1 MAATTLPD
9 GPDTSQLGGEH
20 PHEVLHALAALP
32 PHHPSR
38 PAVREQAIE
47 AWLPLAAHIAR
58 RFAGKGEPVQDLIQ
72 TATVGLIKAVDRFN
86 PEHGNGFVAFAV
98 PTIAGELKRYF
109 RDQTWDVHVPRHLQE
124 LRLAVVRST
133 EQLAQQ
139 LGHLP
144 SPAEVADALHLP
156 EDEVR
161 EGIKV
166 AGAYTTASLDVPA
179 RDTTGEGGPLL
190 SDVLGEEDNALALAE
205 LRVSAAPA
213 VAALPERDRRIL
225 HLRFFANL
233 TQDQIAAQIGISQM
247 HVSRLLARALDTL
260 RDQLREPSA
269 GARDQGTPE
278 RGTAEPGRAERGTGR
293 RPPDSARLTEPPARR
308 GVSERPPGRPP
319 IPAGAAVPTG
329 APERGNHDRGAPGG
343 RAGPGRRRRRGDPPR

>member
-9 GPDTSQLGGEH
+9 GPDTSPIDSEH
-20 PHEVLHALAALP
+20 PNELLHALAALP

-38 PAVREQAIE
+38 PAVRAQTIE
-47 AWLPLAAHIAR
+47 AWLPLATHIAR
-58 RFAGKGEPVQDLIQ
+58 RFAGKGEPVQDLVQ

-144 SPAEVADALHLP
+144 TPAEVADALSLP

-161 EGIKV
+161 EGR
-166 AGAYTTASLDVPA
+166 S
-179 RDTTGEGGPLL
+179 
-190 SDVLGEEDNALALAE
+190 EER
-205 LRVSAAPA
+205 RVGKECRSRWAPYH
-213 VAALPERDRRIL
+213 EKKRR
-225 HLRFFANL
+225 
-233 TQDQIAAQIGISQM
+233 
-247 HVSRLLARALDTL
+247 
-260 RDQLREPSA
+260 
-269 GARDQGTPE
+269 
-278 RGTAEPGRAERGTGR
+278 
-293 RPPDSARLTEPPARR
+293 
-308 GVSERPPGRPP
+308 
-319 IPAGAAVPTG
+319 
-329 APERGNHDRGAPGG
+329 
-343 RAGPGRRRRRGDPPR
+343 

>member
-1 MAATTLPD
+1 MAATTLPN
-9 GPDTSQLGGEH
+9 GPDTSQLDGGH

-72 TATVGLIKAVDRFN
+72 TATVGLIKAVDRFD
-86 PEHGNGFVAFAV
+86 PDHGNGFVAFAV

-144 SPAEVADALHLP
+144 TPAEVADALHLP

-179 RDTTGEGGPLL
+179 RDTAGEGGPLL
-190 SDVLGEEDNALALAE
+190 SDVLGEEDGALALAE

-225 HLRFFANL
+225 HLRFFSNL

-260 RDQLREPSA
+260 RHQLRDHPDGGGAPAPATA
-269 GARDQGTPE
+269 GRDTPATS
-278 RGTAEPGRAERGTGR
+278 GGSQR
-293 RPPDSARLTEPPARR
+293 RRSDRNGSSPRPARR
-308 GVSERPPGRPP
+308 GASDPSAQAQPP
-319 IPAGAAVPTG
+319 AAATG
-329 APERGNHDRGAPGG
+329 KGPERGDRDREAADRRGG
-343 RAGPGRRRRRGDPPR
+343 SGRRRQRPDPAR

>member
-1 MAATTLPD
+1 
-9 GPDTSQLGGEH
+9 
-20 PHEVLHALAALP
+20 
-32 PHHPSR
+32 
-38 PAVREQAIE
+38 
-47 AWLPLAAHIAR
+47 
-58 RFAGKGEPVQDLIQ
+58 
-72 TATVGLIKAVDRFN
+72 
-86 PEHGNGFVAFAV
+86 
-98 PTIAGELKRYF
+98 
-109 RDQTWDVHVPRHLQE
+109 
-124 LRLAVVRST
+124 
-133 EQLAQQ
+133 
-139 LGHLP
+139 
-144 SPAEVADALHLP
+144 
-156 EDEVR
+156 
-161 EGIKV
+161 V